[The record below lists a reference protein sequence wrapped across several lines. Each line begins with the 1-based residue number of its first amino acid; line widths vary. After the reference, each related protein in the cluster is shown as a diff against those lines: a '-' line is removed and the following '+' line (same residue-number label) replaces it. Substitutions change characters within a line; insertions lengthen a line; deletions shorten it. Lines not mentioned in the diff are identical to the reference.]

1 MLECRFL
8 INGLGEMRELFFI
21 LTLFCYVGCQKNSA
35 PEEIV
40 RIKPG
45 ISVGEQI
52 APAIKRQQNGSK
64 ITIVLDSVSA
74 EDIELNLTRNSQRV
88 TPKYQPL
95 YISGKKATIIK
106 KQKEKINKALEGK
119 KPLKVKK

>member
-1 MLECRFL
+1 MQ
-8 INGLGEMRELFFI
+8 II
-21 LTLFCYVGCQKNSA
+21 LTFIICFFCFGGCQKNSA

-40 RIKPG
+40 RIRPG

-52 APAIKRQQNGSK
+52 APALQRQQNGSK

-74 EDIELNLTRNSQRV
+74 DEIELSLKKNSQVV

-95 YISGKKATIIK
+95 YVSGKKANIIK
-106 KQKEKINKALEGK
+106 AQKERIKQALANKKAL
-119 KPLKVKK
+119 KVNK